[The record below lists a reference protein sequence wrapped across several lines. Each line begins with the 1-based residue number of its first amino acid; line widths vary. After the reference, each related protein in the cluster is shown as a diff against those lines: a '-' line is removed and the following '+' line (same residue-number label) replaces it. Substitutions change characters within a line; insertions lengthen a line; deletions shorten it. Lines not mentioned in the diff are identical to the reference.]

1 MVKLDDIVEQVALD
15 MVLRS
20 SRRVLPH
27 YIPDNQFSNTNDS
40 LLKKAEKAALE
51 DMEEYGVNIHP
62 DLGDDGQ

>member
-1 MVKLDDIVEQVALD
+1 